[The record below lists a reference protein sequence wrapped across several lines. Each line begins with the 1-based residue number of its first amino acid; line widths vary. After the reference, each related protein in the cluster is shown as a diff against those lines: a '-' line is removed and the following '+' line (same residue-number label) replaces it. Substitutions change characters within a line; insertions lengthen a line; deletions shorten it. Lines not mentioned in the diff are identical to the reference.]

1 MSSRFYVALYIKSVM
16 FKYENFNSTALAVFV
31 TTTCAV
37 AAEISH
43 KAPYADKQLDF
54 QGTH

>member
-1 MSSRFYVALYIKSVM
+1 
-16 FKYENFNSTALAVFV
+16 
-31 TTTCAV
+31 V

-54 QGTH
+54 QGTHWRGI